1 MVNLWDRNQVLSCFS
16 VSTELGMWLA
26 QRATYFL
33 LFPYFIFCSTESSL
47 LCVGFSL
54 QWLLPLQSTGSR
66 PTGFISCSTCGPGL
80 SSSGTQDLPG
90 PGLEHL
96 SPVWA
101 GRLLS
106 QGGKSPHCFLIVTL
120 WADSYRMTNRLGLF
134 SSPVHV
140 LFSSTLFLLF
150 FPLPSRFSLSYHPPF
165 RA

>member
-1 MVNLWDRNQVLSCFS
+1 MLLFPAFPGTTHLDAQSGTTLFYYVTLTCVFILPDWMVNLWDRNQVLSCFS

-80 SSSGTQDLPG
+80 SSSGARRIFLDQ
-90 PGLEHL
+90 
-96 SPVWA
+96 VWNTCPLYGQA
-101 GRLLS
+101 DCCPRVG
-106 QGGKSPHCFLIVTL
+106 SPHTAF
-120 WADSYRMTNRLGLF
+120 W
-134 SSPVHV
+134 
-140 LFSSTLFLLF
+140 
-150 FPLPSRFSLSYHPPF
+150 
-165 RA
+165 